1 MLNSTPA
8 VSCQAVERVL
18 QTLTITSSVEM
29 TIVDTWGYP
38 DKDGNWSGLTGYLQ
52 RRQADI
58 GTTGMFVTK
67 ERLPFVRYIASTSV
81 TK

>member
-1 MLNSTPA
+1 MKA
-8 VSCQAVERVL
+8 
-18 QTLTITSSVEM
+18 
-29 TIVDTWGYP
+29 VDTWGYP
-38 DKDGNWSGLTGYLQ
+38 DSAGNWSGLSGYLQ
-52 RRQADI
+52 RSEADI

>member
-1 MLNSTPA
+1 LEKLA
-8 VSCQAVERVL
+8 VG
-18 QTLTITSSVEM
+18 SSVHM

-38 DKDGNWSGLTGYLQ
+38 NKDGNWSGLTGYLQ
-52 RRQADI
+52 RCEADI

-67 ERLPFVRYIASTSV
+67 QRLPIVRYIASTSV

>member
-1 MLNSTPA
+1 MKN
-8 VSCQAVERVL
+8 R
-18 QTLTITSSVEM
+18 TICFSVDM

-38 DKDGNWSGLTGYLQ
+38 DKAGNWSGLNGYLQ
-52 RRQADI
+52 RREADI

-67 ERLPFVRYIASTSV
+67 ERLPFVRYIASTST